1 MLQGLGTLLPE
12 GIVLEVCVVLISDSQ
27 IQELPLPPELSL
39 LLDEFA
45 AIFASPSGLPPA
57 RDCDHAILLIE
68 GATPVS
74 VRPYRYLPALKYEI
88 VRKVKAMLQEGII
101 QHSVSPFSSSVLLV
115 RKRI

>member
-1 MLQGLGTLLPE
+1 M
-12 GIVLEVCVVLISDSQ
+12 LISDSQ

-45 AIFASPSGLPPA
+45 AVFASPSGLPPA
-57 RDCDHAILLIE
+57 RDCDHAIPLIE

-74 VRPYRYLPALKYEI
+74 VRPFRYLLALKDEI
-88 VRKVKAMLQEGII
+88 VRQVKAMLQEGII